1 MSLLILLERVTIK
14 RKQKE
19 ENKWLKKIQSMS
31 DEEILEQER
40 KLYIKYG
47 LLSGGCIALFIFF
60 LVLFLLVV
68 SGL

>member
-1 MSLLILLERVTIK
+1 MRK

-19 ENKWLKKIQSMS
+19 ENKWLKKVQSMS

-47 LLSGGCIALFIFF
+47 LLSGGGIALFIFF
-60 LVLFLLVV
+60 LVLFLLVA

>member
-1 MSLLILLERVTIK
+1 MRK

-19 ENKWLKKIQSMS
+19 ENNKWLKKVQNMS

-47 LLSGGCIALFIFF
+47 LLSGVGIAFFIFF

>member
-1 MSLLILLERVTIK
+1 MRK

-19 ENKWLKKIQSMS
+19 ENKWLKKVQSMS

-47 LLSGGCIALFIFF
+47 LLSGCGIALFIFF
-60 LVLFLLVV
+60 LVLFLLVA

>member
-1 MSLLILLERVTIK
+1 MRK

-19 ENKWLKKIQSMS
+19 ENKWLKKVQSMS

-47 LLSGGCIALFIFF
+47 LFSGGGIALFIFF

>member
-1 MSLLILLERVTIK
+1 MRK

-19 ENKWLKKIQSMS
+19 ENKWLKKVQSMS

-47 LLSGGCIALFIFF
+47 LLSGGGIAFFIVF
-60 LVLFLLVV
+60 LVLFLLVA

>member
-1 MSLLILLERVTIK
+1 MRK

-19 ENKWLKKIQSMS
+19 ENKWLKKVQSMS

-47 LLSGGCIALFIFF
+47 LLSGCGIALFIFF

>member
-1 MSLLILLERVTIK
+1 MRK
-14 RKQKE
+14 RNQKE
-19 ENKWLKKIQSMS
+19 ENKWLKKVQSMS

-47 LLSGGCIALFIFF
+47 LLSGCGIALFIFF

>member
-1 MSLLILLERVTIK
+1 M
-14 RKQKE
+14 RKHNQKE
-19 ENKWLKKIQSMS
+19 ENKWLKKVQSMS

-47 LLSGGCIALFIFF
+47 LLSGGGIALFIFF
-60 LVLFLLVV
+60 LVLFLLVA

>member
-1 MSLLILLERVTIK
+1 MSLLILLESLIK

-19 ENKWLKKIQSMS
+19 ENKWLKKVQSMS
-31 DEEILEQER
+31 DEEILKQER

-47 LLSGGCIALFIFF
+47 LLSGGGIALFIFF